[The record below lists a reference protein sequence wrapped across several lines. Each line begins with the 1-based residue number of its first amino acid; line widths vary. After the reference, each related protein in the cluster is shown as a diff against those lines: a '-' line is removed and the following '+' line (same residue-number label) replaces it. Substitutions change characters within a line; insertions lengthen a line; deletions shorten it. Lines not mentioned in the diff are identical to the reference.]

1 MPRLWR
7 GLEKPETPETLGQ
20 QIRKSMRYS
29 LEIRK
34 FIYSQYFFGGL
45 RIALGVSLPAILM
58 LTVFH
63 NRELGFTIA
72 TGALGAS
79 VVDMPGPLKYK
90 HNEMLACTVIG
101 FLSALATGI
110 ASANAVTL
118 WLTVVPLTF
127 VLSLVVV
134 YGNRWPQISF
144 ATLFMMI
151 VTLEEHF
158 TPMQALINAS
168 WILLGGLWYTYWA
181 TFVSRLLVYRIERQ
195 ALAESVFRCAEYLL
209 ARSAFYDL
217 DANLDECY
225 RKLIENQIAAVERQD
240 AARDIVLRNLPKL
253 RSGKLD
259 ARRVMLFNL
268 FINVVDLHEM
278 FVGAHTDYPLVRNTF
293 GGQDI
298 LIFYRDLMRK
308 TALDLEDIG
317 LAVLQNRPARARI
330 NVKAELRAIEY
341 ELDQMRRHDVP
352 QKNPE
357 AYSAVSAA
365 FRRLWSA
372 TRLIDKMRRQ
382 TRHDPSITETVIRV
396 DPTLSRFVSSRRVP
410 FMQIFSNLTMASPSF
425 RHALRVTIAVGVG
438 FWLGR
443 LLPLTNA
450 YWIVMTTVIILKPG
464 YSLTKQRNVQRIIGT
479 AIGCTACVGLILVV
493 KDPHVLLVAMFACMV
508 MSYSLLLFNYT
519 ASVVFTSAYVLLML
533 HLLAPGGMRLIGE
546 RAIDTAVGCAIAI
559 AASHLFPY
567 WEYRLMGKQVRDMI
581 GAMRSYLEASWWWT
595 GKPSAQT
602 EVKSTADVNLFADA
616 NAGTAQAAMTALA
629 RMEAGETS
637 TSVANEDGDGLS
649 LVVSNQATASAET
662 AATAE
667 TVVSN
672 GSNAAGIAHNE
683 IGADFDRQA
692 AAASAM
698 DTSGEAQPPAP
709 TEPVDGP
716 DRRFA
721 GVAADTRAGA
731 TAKTS
736 NQPAIAEM
744 SSNTSSDRPPA
755 ASKKKPATG
764 ESATATAIS
773 GASAA
778 AAIAAEALDSDF
790 RYRLARKN
798 VHIAFA
804 NLGQAFQRMMLE
816 PKAQQKFVPELNDLL
831 IRSHVLASQITAAG
845 PLLQSVGKSAAGH
858 AAQPVQRALTVIR
871 DNLTQA
877 QDGVPAPE
885 DQAEQSKLLTRELD
899 SMVVGA
905 ERAEDIPVDAVQDLK
920 LLAHQC
926 KQMLTASLLI
936 RKDASLIN
944 LPE

>member
-1 MPRLWR
+1 
-7 GLEKPETPETLGQ
+7 
-20 QIRKSMRYS
+20 MRYS

-110 ASANAVTL
+110 ASANVVTL

-158 TPMQALINAS
+158 TPMQALVNAS

-181 TFVSRLLVYRIERQ
+181 TFVSRSLVYRIERQ
-195 ALAESVFRCAEYLL
+195 ALAESVFSCAEYLL

-225 RKLIENQIAAVERQD
+225 RKLIEKQIAAVERQD
-240 AARDIVLRNLPKL
+240 GARDIVLRNLPKL

-357 AYSAVSAA
+357 AYSAVSSA

-382 TRHDPSITETVIRV
+382 TRHDPGITETVIRV

-479 AIGCTACVGLILVV
+479 AIGCTACVGLILAV

-581 GAMRSYLEASWWWT
+581 GAMRNYLEASWWWT
-595 GKPSAQT
+595 GKPSAQA
-602 EVKSTADVNLFADA
+602 EAKSTADANVFADA
-616 NAGTAQAAMTALA
+616 NAGTAQAATAALA
-629 RMEAGETS
+629 RVEAGETELATAGEAFPS
-637 TSVANEDGDGLS
+637 SASGNGDGPSPVASDRAPALAEMA
-649 LVVSNQATASAET
+649 VSNRSD
-662 AATAE
+662 AADLA
-667 TVVSN
+667 N
-672 GSNAAGIAHNE
+672 DKIAAN
-683 IGADFDRQA
+683 FDRPA
-692 AAASAM
+692 VAASAV
-698 DTSGEAQPPAP
+698 DTSGEAPSPAP
-709 TEPVDGP
+709 MKQTDGP
-716 DRRFA
+716 A
-721 GVAADTRAGA
+721 QTLAGA

-736 NQPAIAEM
+736 DQPGVTET
-744 SSNTSSDRPPA
+744 SSNRPA
-755 ASKKKPATG
+755 GASKKKAVAG
-764 ESATATAIS
+764 ESAAATAIS

-936 RKDASLIN
+936 RKNASLIN

>member
-1 MPRLWR
+1 
-7 GLEKPETPETLGQ
+7 
-20 QIRKSMRYS
+20 MRYS

-158 TPMQALINAS
+158 TPMQALVNAS
-168 WILLGGLWYTYWA
+168 WMLLGGLWYTYWA
-181 TFVSRLLVYRIERQ
+181 TFVSRSLVYRIERQ
-195 ALAESVFRCAEYLL
+195 ALAESVFSCAEYLL

-225 RKLIENQIAAVERQD
+225 RKLIEKQIAAVERQD

-293 GGQDI
+293 GGADI

-357 AYSAVSAA
+357 AYSAVSSA

-581 GAMRSYLEASWWWT
+581 GAMRNYLEASWWWT
-595 GKPSAQT
+595 GKPSAHA
-602 EVKSTADVNLFADA
+602 EAKSTADANLFADA
-616 NAGTAQAAMTALA
+616 NAGTAQAATAALARVEAGEAELATAGDASSPGAIGEDGGEDGVGRSSVVSNPATALA
-629 RMEAGETS
+629 ERA
-637 TSVANEDGDGLS
+637 
-649 LVVSNQATASAET
+649 VSS
-662 AATAE
+662 
-667 TVVSN
+667 
-672 GSNAAGIAHNE
+672 GSI
-683 IGADFDRQA
+683 
-692 AAASAM
+692 AAASPN
-698 DTSGEAQPPAP
+698 GEITENVEGQAIAASEADASAQSLP
-709 TEPVDGP
+709 
-716 DRRFA
+716 
-721 GVAADTRAGA
+721 GA
-731 TAKTS
+731 TARGRESAATETGDKS
-736 NQPAIAEM
+736 P
-744 SSNTSSDRPPA
+744 SG
-755 ASKKKPATG
+755 ASKKKAVTG
-764 ESATATAIS
+764 ESAAATAIS

-778 AAIAAEALDSDF
+778 AAVAAEALDSDF

-845 PLLQSVGKSAAGH
+845 PLLQSVGRSAAGH

-905 ERAEDIPVDAVQDLK
+905 ERAERADDIPADAVQDLK

-926 KQMLTASLLI
+926 KQMLTASFLI

>member
-1 MPRLWR
+1 
-7 GLEKPETPETLGQ
+7 
-20 QIRKSMRYS
+20 MRYS

-110 ASANAVTL
+110 ASANVLTL

-158 TPMQALINAS
+158 TPMQALVNAS

-382 TRHDPSITETVIRV
+382 TRHDPGITETVIRV

-425 RHALRVTIAVGVG
+425 RHALRVTIAVGIG

-581 GAMRSYLEASWWWT
+581 GAMRNYLEASWWWT
-595 GKPSAQT
+595 GKPSAQA
-602 EVKSTADVNLFADA
+602 EVKSTADANLFADA
-616 NAGTAQAAMTALA
+616 NAGTAQAATTALA
-629 RMEAGETS
+629 RVEAGETELAAAGNIS
-637 TSVANEDGDGLS
+637 PGLASEDGDGLS
-649 LVVSNQATASAET
+649 PVVSNQATASAET
-662 AATAE
+662 A
-667 TVVSN
+667 VLN
-672 GSNAAGIAHNE
+672 GSNAAGIANDE
-683 IGADFDRQA
+683 IAANFHRQA
-692 AAASAM
+692 GAASATN
-698 DTSGEAQPPAP
+698 TSGEAQPPAP
-709 TEPVDGP
+709 VKPVDGP
-716 DRRFA
+716 A
-721 GVAADTRAGA
+721 HTLAGA
-731 TAKTS
+731 TAKNS
-736 NQPAIAEM
+736 DQPAVAEPG
-744 SSNTSSDRPPA
+744 SSRPAA
-755 ASKKKPATG
+755 ASKKKTATG
-764 ESATATAIS
+764 ESAAATAIS

-816 PKAQQKFVPELNDLL
+816 PKAHQKFVPELNDLL

>member
-1 MPRLWR
+1 
-7 GLEKPETPETLGQ
+7 
-20 QIRKSMRYS
+20 MRYS

-127 VLSLVVV
+127 VLSLIVV

-158 TPMQALINAS
+158 TPMQALVNAS

-181 TFVSRLLVYRIERQ
+181 TFVSRSLVHRIERQ
-195 ALAESVFRCAEYLL
+195 ALAESVFSCAEYLL
-209 ARSAFYDL
+209 ARSEFYDL
-217 DANLDECY
+217 DTNLDECY
-225 RKLIENQIAAVERQD
+225 RKLIEKQIAAVERQD
-240 AARDIVLRNLPKL
+240 GARDIVLRNLPKL

-278 FVGAHTDYPLVRNTF
+278 FVGAHTDYPMVRNTF
-293 GGQDI
+293 GGSDI

-308 TALDLEDIG
+308 AALDLEDIG

-341 ELDQMRRHDVP
+341 ELDQMRRHGVP

-357 AYSAVSAA
+357 AYSAVSSA

-372 TRLIDKMRRQ
+372 TRLIDKMRRR
-382 TRHDPSITETVIRV
+382 TRHDPSVTETEIRV
-396 DPTLSRFVSSRRVP
+396 DPMLSRFVSSRRVP
-410 FMQIFSNLTMASPSF
+410 FMQIFSNLSMASPSF

-438 FWLGR
+438 FWLAR

-479 AIGCTACVGLILVV
+479 AIGCAACVGLILVV

-519 ASVVFTSAYVLLML
+519 ASVAFTSAYVLLML

-581 GAMRSYLEASWWWT
+581 AAMRNYLEASWWWT
-595 GKPSAQT
+595 GKPGAPAEAKSA
-602 EVKSTADVNLFADA
+602 ADANLFADT
-616 NAGTAQAAMTALA
+616 NAGTAQAATAALA
-629 RMEAGETS
+629 RAEAGEAELAAAGESASRSALSGTGAGQSSVASNVASASTEMATSERSGAATS
-637 TSVANEDGDGLS
+637 TDEDVTTKQTDA
-649 LVVSNQATASAET
+649 ATTKTPDQSAARREPALAET
-662 AATAE
+662 
-667 TVVSN
+667 S
-672 GSNAAGIAHNE
+672 GKSS
-683 IGADFDRQA
+683 
-692 AAASAM
+692 AS
-698 DTSGEAQPPAP
+698 
-709 TEPVDGP
+709 
-716 DRRFA
+716 
-721 GVAADTRAGA
+721 
-731 TAKTS
+731 
-736 NQPAIAEM
+736 
-744 SSNTSSDRPPA
+744 
-755 ASKKKPATG
+755 ASKKKTVAG
-764 ESATATAIS
+764 ESAAATAIS

-778 AAIAAEALDSDF
+778 AAVAAEALDSDF

-877 QDGVPAPE
+877 HDGVPAPD

-905 ERAEDIPVDAVQDLK
+905 ERAEDIPADAVQDLK

>member
-1 MPRLWR
+1 
-7 GLEKPETPETLGQ
+7 
-20 QIRKSMRYS
+20 MRYS

-158 TPMQALINAS
+158 TPMQALVNAS

-195 ALAESVFRCAEYLL
+195 ALAESVFRCAEYLI

-595 GKPSAQT
+595 GKPSAQA
-602 EVKSTADVNLFADA
+602 EAKSPADANLFADA
-616 NAGTAQAAMTALA
+616 NAGTAQAATAALA
-629 RMEAGETS
+629 RVEAGATELATAGNTAPGS
-637 TSVANEDGDGLS
+637 ARGNGDGLS
-649 LVVSNQATASAET
+649 AIVNEHVIAS
-662 AATAE
+662 AE

-672 GSNAAGIAHNE
+672 GSNAAGVANNE
-683 IGADFDRQA
+683 IAANLNTQA
-692 AAASAM
+692 AAASAV
-698 DTSGEAQPPAP
+698 DTSGEAQPPASLK
-709 TEPVDGP
+709 PVNGP
-716 DRRFA
+716 DR
-721 GVAADTRAGA
+721 TPAGA
-731 TAKTS
+731 TVSTS
-736 NQPAIAEM
+736 GQPTIAE
-744 SSNTSSDRPPA
+744 TSSTRPA
-755 ASKKKPATG
+755 VASKKKTAAG

>member
-1 MPRLWR
+1 
-7 GLEKPETPETLGQ
+7 
-20 QIRKSMRYS
+20 MRYS

-158 TPMQALINAS
+158 TPVQALVNAS

-581 GAMRSYLEASWWWT
+581 GAMRNYLEASWWWT
-595 GKPSAQT
+595 GKPSAQA
-602 EVKSTADVNLFADA
+602 EAKSTADANLFADA
-616 NAGTAQAAMTALA
+616 NAGTAQAATAALA
-629 RMEAGETS
+629 RVEAGET
-637 TSVANEDGDGLS
+637 EL
-649 LVVSNQATASAET
+649 ATAGDASLGLESEDDAGPSPVARDRAT
-662 AATAE
+662 ALAE
-667 TVVSN
+667 TVLSN
-672 GSNAAGIAHNE
+672 GSNAADLANGEIAANL
-683 IGADFDRQA
+683 DRQA
-692 AAASAM
+692 VASSAI
-698 DTSGEAQPPAP
+698 DTPSGEAQPQPPAP
-709 TEPVDGP
+709 GKYGDGP
-716 DRRFA
+716 A
-721 GVAADTRAGA
+721 QTLAGA
-731 TAKTS
+731 TAKTPA
-736 NQPAIAEM
+736 QPAVTET
-744 SSNTSSDRPPA
+744 SSNRPAA
-755 ASKKKPATG
+755 ASKKKTVSG
-764 ESATATAIS
+764 ESVAATAIS

-816 PKAQQKFVPELNDLL
+816 PKAQQRFVPELNDLL

-905 ERAEDIPVDAVQDLK
+905 ERAQDIPADAVQDLK